1 MHADDLVAF
10 AARALRGHRLRT
22 ALSLLGVAIGV
33 VAVVLLTS
41 LGEGARAYVTR
52 EFATLG
58 TNLLIVL
65 PGKTETTGLAP
76 ILGGVPHDLTLE
88 DAEAIARRVRDVR
101 RVAPLAVGTATARYG
116 GRGREVTVV
125 GTVGTFLEVR
135 RLQLQAGR
143 YLPESTADADR
154 AFCVIGAKL
163 VTELFAGRNPL
174 GEMLRIG
181 DERFRVIGVLAPRGQ
196 SLGMNLDEVVHV
208 PVRRH
213 LKMFNRRG
221 LFRILAE
228 LHAHERLDTARR
240 AIIALLTERHDGEE
254 DVTVL
259 TQDAVLTTFTR
270 ILAVLTA
277 VVVGIGAIS
286 LAVAGIGIMNVMLV
300 AVAERTREIG
310 LLKAVGATPGQILR
324 AFLLEAALIS
334 TAGGLIGLGV
344 AFSLT
349 SLAGRLWPQF
359 PLEPPPWA
367 VGAALGVAASVG
379 LVFGSLPARRAAR
392 LDPVAALAGGR
403 R

>member
-22 ALSLLGVAIGV
+22 ALSLLGIAIGV

-174 GEMLRIG
+174 GEMLRVG
-181 DERFRVIGVLAPRGQ
+181 DERFRIIGVLAPRGE

-221 LFRILAE
+221 LFRILVE

-270 ILAVLTA
+270 ILAILTA

-334 TAGGLIGLGV
+334 TTGGLIGLGV

-367 VGAALGVAASVG
+367 VGAALGVAVSVG